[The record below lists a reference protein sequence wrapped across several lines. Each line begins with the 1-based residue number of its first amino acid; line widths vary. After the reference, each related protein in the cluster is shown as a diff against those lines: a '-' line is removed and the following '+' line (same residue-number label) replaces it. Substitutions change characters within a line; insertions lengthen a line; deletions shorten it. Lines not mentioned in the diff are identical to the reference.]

1 MRYRTKEFLQVLV
14 LSLAAGFVLTF
25 CIYVLNQ
32 SYGGIWVTTF
42 G

>member
-25 CIYVLNQ
+25 CIYVLNH
-32 SYGGIWVTTF
+32 SG
-42 G
+42 